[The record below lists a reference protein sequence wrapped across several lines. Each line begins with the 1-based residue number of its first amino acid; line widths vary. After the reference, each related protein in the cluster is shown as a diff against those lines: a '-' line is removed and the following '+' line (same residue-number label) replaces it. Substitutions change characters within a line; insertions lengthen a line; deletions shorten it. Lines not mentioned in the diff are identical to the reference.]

1 MNEQLL
7 IPYVGSFLTLFL
19 LAISFSSKNEMAR
32 KVFSYMVIVLA
43 ALNLY
48 ICASL
53 DANIIFSILNAGLV
67 AAGAGALLE
76 DG

>member
-1 MNEQLL
+1 MNESLL

-19 LAISFSSKNEMAR
+19 LAISFSSNNEMV
-32 KVFSYMVIVLA
+32 KKTFGYMVVILS
-43 ALNLY
+43 ALNLLL
-48 ICASL
+48 CFSL

-67 AAGAGALLE
+67 AAGVGSLL